1 MTTYVG
7 YVKECIDLDK
17 FAETY
22 HEIGVNIRRIKEYDD
37 VRIYFDKHAKFNFLP
52 NVILTFDDSL
62 DIHIILHKIST
73 ICERCEARPYVC
85 GSTLPYMMFITTK
98 CNNISNIECEGVVCV
113 DNEHIIFSSHYPHV
127 FYKSIDMV
135 RKTFDHVKYIV
146 INDPYSNIVI
156 NDKEYVGKTFK
167 GGELYG
173 FV

>member
-1 MTTYVG
+1 MITYVG
-7 YVKECIDLDK
+7 YVKECINLDK

-37 VRIYFDKHAKFNFLP
+37 VRIYFDRRTKFNFRP
-52 NVILTFDDSL
+52 NVILTCDDSL
-62 DIHIILHKIST
+62 DIHIILHKLFT

-98 CNNISNIECEGVVCV
+98 CNKSNIECESVVCV

-135 RKTFDHVKYIV
+135 RKTFDHVKYLV
-146 INDPYSNIVI
+146 INDPYSKIVI
-156 NDKEYVGKTFK
+156 NGREYIGKK
-167 GGELYG
+167 YGGDLYG

>member
-1 MTTYVG
+1 MITYVG

-22 HEIGVNIRRIKEYDD
+22 HEIGVNIRRIKKYDD
-37 VRIYFDKHAKFNFLP
+37 VRIYFDKRAKFNFRP
-52 NVILTFDDSL
+52 NVILTCDDSL
-62 DIHIILHKIST
+62 DIHIVLHKLFT
-73 ICERCEARPYVC
+73 ICERCGIRLCVCNVPYI
-85 GSTLPYMMFITTK
+85 MFITTK
-98 CNNISNIECEGVVCV
+98 RNGKSSIECEGDICV
-113 DNEHIIFSSHYPHV
+113 DNEHIIFSSHYPHM

-156 NDKEYVGKTFK
+156 NDKEYVGETFK

>member
-1 MTTYVG
+1 MVTYVG

-37 VRIYFDKHAKFNFLP
+37 VRIYFDKHAKFNFVP
-52 NVILTFDDSL
+52 NVILTCDDSL
-62 DIHIILHKIST
+62 DIHIILHKVST
-73 ICERCEARPYVC
+73 ICERCGVRLCVC
-85 GSTLPYMMFITTK
+85 GSNLPYMMFITTK
-98 CNNISNIECEGVVCV
+98 CNKSNIECEGVVCV
-113 DNEHIIFSSHYPHV
+113 DNEHIIFSSHYPHM
-127 FYKSIDMV
+127 FYKSIDMA